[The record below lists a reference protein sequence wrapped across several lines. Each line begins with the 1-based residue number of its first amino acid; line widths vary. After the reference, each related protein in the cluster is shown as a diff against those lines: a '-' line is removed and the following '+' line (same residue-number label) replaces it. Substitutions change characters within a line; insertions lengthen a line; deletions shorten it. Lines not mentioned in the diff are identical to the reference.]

1 MSMTVDQGIVTP
13 EAVVL
18 ELNAAGVGSRL
29 LAKLIDVAIQ
39 AVIFGLSAWAVSIVG
54 IASIASG
61 SDGAVALVLAYL
73 LVFSVIFVLPAACE
87 ILWRGRTPGK
97 ALLGIRIVMMDGSPV
112 TVLATV
118 TRSVCFV
125 VDVAFGLIVAV
136 CSNRSRRFGDLV
148 AGTFALTERNGGTAG
163 RPLVFLPPPGL
174 EPYVATLDVGR
185 MTDEEYVLARSVLIR
200 VTELSDDARYHLC
213 LRMAD
218 LLSSRFGLPRP
229 EWLVPE
235 PYLICLASAYQQ
247 RTGTFQTA
255 LAELR
260 MGQPGP
266 GVPPGRA
273 PLPPVGSR

>member
-1 MSMTVDQGIVTP
+1 MTVDQGIVTP

-29 LAKLIDVAIQ
+29 LAKLIDLAIQ
-39 AVIFGLSAWAVSIVG
+39 AVIFGVSAWLITIVG
-54 IASIASG
+54 VASIASG
-61 SDGAVALVLAYL
+61 GDGGGALVLSYL
-73 LVFSVIFVLPAACE
+73 LVFGVIFVLPAGCE

-112 TVLATV
+112 TALATI

-125 VDVAFGLIVAV
+125 VDAPLGLIVAV
-136 CSNRSRRFGDLV
+136 CSNRSRRFGDMV
-148 AGTFALTERNGGTAG
+148 AGTFALTERNSGTAG

-174 EPYVATLDVGR
+174 EPYVARLDVGR

-200 VTELSDDARYHLC
+200 VTELSTDARYHLC
-213 LRMAD
+213 LRTAD
-218 LLSSRFGLPRP
+218 LLSTRFGTPRP
-229 EWLVPE
+229 AWLVPE

-255 LAELR
+255 LAELN
-260 MGQPGP
+260 MGQPAP
-266 GVPPGRA
+266 GVSPPWA
-273 PLPPVGSR
+273 PLPPVGAR